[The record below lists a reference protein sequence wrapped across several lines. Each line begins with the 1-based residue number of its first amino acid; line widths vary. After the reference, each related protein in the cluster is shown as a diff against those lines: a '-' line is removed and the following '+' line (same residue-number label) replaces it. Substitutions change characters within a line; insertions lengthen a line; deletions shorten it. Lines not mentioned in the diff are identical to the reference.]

1 VNVAPDMQRRLQELS
16 SLPFN
21 YDADALDLEHPP
33 AGWTVD
39 DRRQPLPPEPP
50 GSPVSGGSWEI
61 ARRLIRGYEFADPS
75 IVRAYYEADDPYPG
89 RDMLLE
95 LRALVVFKIRVGV
108 RVCEVFDDIRT
119 VGGREARV
127 AGWSYRT
134 LEGHV
139 ERGQMDW
146 EVWKWL
152 DTGEVEFHV
161 HSVSRSA
168 SIANPFVAVGFW
180 LLKAHERGVFLNSTD
195 RRMLRFTELG
205 LNSEGRGQRIREA
218 SGGLTARRLSP
229 QDPVHDELARQVDTR
244 HDELARQ
251 IDTRH
256 A

>member
-1 VNVAPDMQRRLQELS
+1 MQPRLRKLNA
-16 SLPFN
+16 LPVN
-21 YDADALDLEHPP
+21 YDPDALDLEHPP

-39 DRRQPLPPEPP
+39 DRRQPLPAEPP
-50 GSPVSGGSWEI
+50 GSPVAGGSWET

-75 IVRAYYEADDPYPG
+75 MVRAYYDAQEPYPG

-95 LRALVVFKIRVGV
+95 LRALGVFRVRVGV
-108 RVCEVFDDIRT
+108 RVSEVFDDTRT
-119 VGGREARV
+119 VDGREARV

-134 LEGHV
+134 LQGHV
-139 ERGQMDW
+139 EQGQMDW

-152 DTGEVEFHV
+152 DTGEVDFRV
-161 HSVSRSA
+161 HSVSSSA
-168 SIANPFVAVGFW
+168 SISNPFIAVGFW
-180 LLKAHERGVFLNSTD
+180 LLKAHERRLFLDSTA

-229 QDPVHDELARQVDTR
+229 EDPAHDELARQVD
-244 HDELARQ
+244 ARN
-251 IDTRH
+251 